1 MYRVVRSFRLIKLS
15 YRISSKIVKMLT
27 QKTNLDGLFSYL
39 IYAEKYLND
48 DDEVCYRFRTQG
60 NINDT
65 CRSVAGCFKEKYI
78 EPNMKL
84 VIDTINAF
92 ENGED

>member
-48 DDEVCYRFRTQG
+48 DDDGFS
-60 NINDT
+60 DDD
-65 CRSVAGCFKEKYI
+65 S
-78 EPNMKL
+78 
-84 VIDTINAF
+84 DD
-92 ENGED
+92 EDEYYGMSM